1 MTSNAGHERLL
12 RNCWLS
18 ALRTAVIF
26 QVPDRGHFERR
37 ANLCPRLKNLSDL
50 RPESAILRDMSFP
63 SGPKAVGSVPSATSG
78 TSRASL
84 ALTECRMTESATLL
98 GQIEKKRS
106 KSIPDAQREGPVTAD
121 GGQSGG
127 WPRITANV
135 STIDCMV

>member
-18 ALRTAVIF
+18 ALRTATML
-26 QVPDRGHFERR
+26 QVHDRGHFDRR
-37 ANLCPRLKNLSDL
+37 ANLCPRLKNLTDL
-50 RPESAILRDMSFP
+50 RPESVILRHMSFP

-98 GQIEKKRS
+98 GQIETKRS

-121 GGQSGG
+121 GGQSSGC
-127 WPRITANV
+127 PRMTAKV
-135 STIDCMV
+135 STIDCIV